1 MVAVNR
7 SRVGANFQAARPLLQ
22 RVTMANWLGGRAK
35 RPPIA
40 VSMSLTETRTQECPN
55 PQINSRICD
64 RNARSLVGSRWA
76 YSHVARRVG
85 CHWYVKVDGGDDT
98 NEHRRPHEET
108 ISIVPLE
115 QELDWKP
122 RRVSDDGNVVGYPW
136 RGTKWHISPFRLP
149 VASNRLATT
158 MIEEIF
164 DA

>member
-1 MVAVNR
+1 M
-7 SRVGANFQAARPLLQ
+7 
-22 RVTMANWLGGRAK
+22 
-35 RPPIA
+35 
-40 VSMSLTETRTQECPN
+40 
-55 PQINSRICD
+55 
-64 RNARSLVGSRWA
+64 
-76 YSHVARRVG
+76 
-85 CHWYVKVDGGDDT
+85 DGGDDT

-164 DA
+164 DGDSNNSFDKSVHLVQNFWV